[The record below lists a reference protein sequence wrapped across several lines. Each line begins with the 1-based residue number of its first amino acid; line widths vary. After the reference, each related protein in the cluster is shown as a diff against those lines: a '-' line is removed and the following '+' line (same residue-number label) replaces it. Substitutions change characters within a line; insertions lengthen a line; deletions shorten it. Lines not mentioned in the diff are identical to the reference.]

1 MYLRGKATS
10 MAAALEI
17 DAVIDP
23 AESRRWVMAGLQ
35 SCKTRKRPAR
45 HWVDMA

>member
-1 MYLRGKATS
+1 MYARGKATS

-23 AESRRWVMAGLQ
+23 ADSRRWVIAGLQ
-35 SCKTRKRPAR
+35 SSKKRRKPERR
-45 HWVDMA
+45 WVDMW